1 MRFKIILILGVVF
14 GILVFIIFRF
24 LAPLLFDK
32 TVEKIGETGRYSA
45 TNLPTSIL
53 ELVGD
58 GLTKIDSEGIPQ
70 PSLAKS
76 WESTDNGKTWTFH
89 LREDAHW
96 QDKTKVTSADISY
109 NFEDVQIKKPDNNT
123 VVFTLASPF
132 TPFPGVVSRPV
143 FKKGLLGTGEWK
155 VSDLSVTGN
164 YVQSLT
170 LVDKDGN
177 KKIFKFYPTED
188 RVKLAYK
195 LGEIDV
201 IDELIDPSP
210 FNTNSWKTSELEPL
224 TDNQRY
230 VGVFFNTLDDN
241 LKDKNLR
248 QALAYAINKEALGFK
263 RAYGPLSPAS
273 WAYNPQVKPYDFDV
287 ARAKELINDSKQLS
301 DEQKKNLKIKLVTTL
316 PLLPIAEKVANDW
329 KAIGVATTVSVT
341 QSVPSDF
348 QAFLAMYDIPSD
360 PDQYSTWHP
369 QGAENITHYTNTR
382 IGKLLEDG
390 RMEIDQEKRKKIYLD
405 FQRYLVED
413 APVAFLYHP
422 ITYKLVRK

>member
-1 MRFKIILILGVVF
+1 MRFKIILILGIVF
-14 GILVFIIFRF
+14 GILGFVGLRF
-24 LAPLLFDK
+24 LAPLFFDK
-32 TVEKIGETGRYSA
+32 TVERIGETGRYSA
-45 TNLPTSIL
+45 GNLPTSVL

-76 WESTDNGKTWTFH
+76 WESGDGGKTWTFH
-89 LREDAHW
+89 LREDAIW
-96 QDKTKVTSADISY
+96 QDKTKVTSSDISY
-109 NFEDVQIKKPDNNT
+109 NFEDVQIKRLDSNT
-123 VVFTLASPF
+123 IVFSLASAF
-132 TPFPGVVSRPV
+132 SPFPGVVSRPV
-143 FKKGLLGTGEWK
+143 FKKGLLGTGEWR
-155 VSDLSVTGN
+155 VSNLSVTGN
-164 YVQSLT
+164 YVESLT
-170 LVDKDGN
+170 LTSKDGN
-177 KKIFKFYPTED
+177 RKIFKFYPTED

-195 LGEIDV
+195 LGEIDQ

-210 FNTNSWKTSELEPL
+210 FNNWKIARLESS

-230 VGVFFNTLDDN
+230 VGVFFNTLDDS

-248 QALAYAINKEALGFK
+248 QALAYSISKETLGFK
-263 RAYGPLSPAS
+263 RAYGPLSPSS
-273 WAYNPQVKPYDFDV
+273 WAYNPQVKPYDLDV
-287 ARAKELINDSKQLS
+287 SRAKELINDSKGLS
-301 DEQKKNLKIKLVTTL
+301 DNQKKNLKIKLVTTL
-316 PLLPIAEKVANDW
+316 PLLAIAEKVANDW
-329 KAIGVATTVSVT
+329 KAIGVTTTVSVT

-348 QAFLAMYDIPSD
+348 QAFLAMYDIPAD

-390 RMEIDQEKRKKIYLD
+390 RMEVDQEKRKKIYLD

-422 ITYKLVRK
+422 VTYKLTRK